1 MLVCSLP
8 ECGYFS
14 APCDTNCSPYPP
26 RHLRLCRAG
35 LQSGLAHLRQPCRD
49 PADSRRPRLDHAV
62 LRPRCDQLPAGACS
76 HLTARRQGAT
86 PPLLIGVC
94 NHTISPCR
102 ATALSL
108 GPLSESL
115 GSPAG
120 GTSPGVSQYGLSPA
134 NGRSPAAF
142 DECRSVIAPVTDM
155 FNSAPNCSWDA
166 LIVFSIFRANQMPAA
181 RKTNWL
187 RRFPVSY
194 QLLCIQTVTSFMASP
209 WDWDTFKIRLPS
221 ATRYWREVQKTG
233 RWLPALAA
241 YPPARAPSCAV

>member
-108 GPLSESL
+108 GPLSDSL

-120 GTSPGVSQYGLSPA
+120 GTSPVVTQYGLSPA
-134 NGRSPAAF
+134 NARSP
-142 DECRSVIAPVTDM
+142 P
-155 FNSAPNCSWDA
+155 
-166 LIVFSIFRANQMPAA
+166 
-181 RKTNWL
+181 
-187 RRFPVSY
+187 
-194 QLLCIQTVTSFMASP
+194 
-209 WDWDTFKIRLPS
+209 TFYESR
-221 ATRYWREVQKTG
+221 
-233 RWLPALAA
+233 PAL
-241 YPPARAPSCAV
+241 PPLTPILNHPPT